1 MALATP
7 DCDAAFGG
15 DPDACKGVQ
24 QGVERLFSLHSS
36 PNDSPGVSPP
46 GPSPDRQIP
55 GPAPG
60 SALTASQARVE
71 CGRLG
76 VSDLVASR
84 WDEVWADPRGWVW
97 TLPAVVDTNQ
107 VRVLDCATPMR

>member
-1 MALATP
+1 
-7 DCDAAFGG
+7 
-15 DPDACKGVQ
+15 
-24 QGVERLFSLHSS
+24 LFSLHSS
-36 PNDSPGVSPP
+36 PNDSLGVSPP

-60 SALTASQARVE
+60 SALSASQARVE
-71 CGRLG
+71 CARLG

-84 WDEVWADPRGWVW
+84 WDAVWADPQGWVW

-107 VRVLDCATPMR
+107 VRVVDCAAPMR